1 MNKEEKISNQELIKL
16 ATRELNKMINS
27 GGGSFTMCVPPRHD
41 DTDSIFAEL
50 ISRFS
55 QFESDTQWNFL
66 CNRVYPSKEGTYMV
80 LGINGVIDK
89 VIYTNSGAMG
99 ESIGFSDGI
108 LVKVKHI
115 IAWKEEQK

>member
-16 ATRELNKMINS
+16 ATRALNKMINS

-55 QFESDTQWNFL
+55 QSQSDAVEEEARAYAKYILTKFWDVIEKEADKILDWHSFEKYL
-66 CNRVYPSKEGTYMV
+66 K
-80 LGINGVIDK
+80 
-89 VIYTNSGAMG
+89 
-99 ESIGFSDGI
+99 
-108 LVKVKHI
+108 
-115 IAWKEEQK
+115 WKEEQK